1 MGHGPH
7 EATARRLG
15 LVPVPS
21 PASELPVVILCGGRG
36 TRLGAGQTLPK
47 PLVEVGGRPI
57 VEHVVAIYA
66 AQGQRRFHLAAG
78 YKADLLGQAV
88 AAIAWPAGVEVRC
101 HDTGLDTETGG
112 RVLALRDALD
122 GEPFHL
128 TYADG
133 VADVDLGALEA
144 DHAAA
149 GATATVT
156 VVRPELQFG
165 VVDLED
171 DGRISGFREKPRS
184 SHWING
190 GFMRAEPALLD
201 VLTPDA
207 VLEREPLERLSAA
220 GTLHGYRHE
229 GFWACMDTYK
239 DARRLNELWES
250 GEAPWSGPAV
260 PALAVVDRPATG
272 APRP

>member
-1 MGHGPH
+1 M
-7 EATARRLG
+7 
-15 LVPVPS
+15 PVPS
-21 PASELPVVILCGGRG
+21 PAPELPVVILCGGRG

-78 YKADLLGQAV
+78 YKADLLRQAV
-88 AAIAWPAGVEVRC
+88 AAIAWPDGVEVRC

-112 RVLALRDALD
+112 RVLALRDALA

-133 VADVDLGALEA
+133 VADVDLAALEA
-144 DHAAA
+144 EHVAAA
-149 GATATVT
+149 ATATVT

-165 VVDLED
+165 VVDLEG

-201 VLTPDA
+201 VLTPEA
-207 VLEREPLERLSAA
+207 VLEREPLERLAAA
-220 GTLHGYRHE
+220 GTLRGHRHE

-250 GEAPWSGPAV
+250 GAAPWAGPAV
-260 PALAVVDRPATG
+260 PPLVDVDRPATG